1 MRLVQMLAVVA
12 AALVTGVV
20 PAQPDSPIAGPTRV
34 PAPALGPGTVFI
46 TGGNRGLGLEFA
58 RQYAARGWTVIAT
71 ARDVDGAA
79 ELRDLANATG
89 RVTIERLDLL
99 DRDGIAALAKRYEG
113 KPIDLLINNAGI
125 GGDPALQSLGS
136 FDYELFEETM
146 AVNVYGALAISQAFL
161 ANVEASRHKKIVAIT
176 SGWGVFSLPRPPGPY
191 FYRAS
196 KAALNMAMHA
206 MATDLRDEQVIV
218 GLVAP
223 GAADT
228 ALRRQ
233 LQGNTPAPTAA
244 QSVAAM
250 IEVIDGLTLEN
261 SAQPINFD
269 GSVLP
274 W

>member
-1 MRLVQMLAVVA
+1 MRLVQMLVVVA

-20 PAQPDSPIAGPTRV
+20 PAQPSSPIAGQTRG

-79 ELRDLANATG
+79 ELRALANATG

-146 AVNVYGALAISQAFL
+146 AVNVYGALAM
-161 ANVEASRHKKIVAIT
+161 SRH
-176 SGWGVFSLPRPPGPY
+176 SSR
-191 FYRAS
+191 
-196 KAALNMAMHA
+196 M
-206 MATDLRDEQVIV
+206 
-218 GLVAP
+218 
-223 GAADT
+223 
-228 ALRRQ
+228 
-233 LQGNTPAPTAA
+233 
-244 QSVAAM
+244 
-250 IEVIDGLTLEN
+250 
-261 SAQPINFD
+261 
-269 GSVLP
+269 
-274 W
+274 